1 MLRSP
6 TAQSLIASLTFGP
19 GASTQVLQRD
29 SDAWLLRQTKQSS
42 AALLATCKV
51 QQDAAQFILFGGTA
65 AADDDDEEEDEED
78 DDDWLN
84 DMQQRERK
92 VRATLVVMIG
102 AAALNA
108 FVQQNWTGPP
118 LEAGELQ
125 QWVRGN

>member
-1 MLRSP
+1 M
-6 TAQSLIASLTFGP
+6 
-19 GASTQVLQRD
+19 
-29 SDAWLLRQTKQSS
+29 
-42 AALLATCKV
+42 ATCKV

-65 AADDDDEEEDEED
+65 ADDDDDEEEDEED

-118 LEAGELQ
+118 LEAGGLQ